1 PTSGTNRGRSANWP
15 RVRALQL
22 PGDGRWWAGI
32 VDAAVA
38 GLDRSREMAT
48 QRSVARTDLGNRSLD
63 CLRDHQPS
71 PFGVGSGLPVSSTPP
86 YRGDDLIAKN
96 FQLRAK
102 VRSPLPIVELNGF
115 CELLAQLADA
125 AAVLLPGLGVE
136 QRARIAEV
144 CGRAAR
150 FDRQT

>member
-1 PTSGTNRGRSANWP
+1 
-15 RVRALQL
+15 
-22 PGDGRWWAGI
+22 
-32 VDAAVA
+32 
-38 GLDRSREMAT
+38 MAT

-63 CLRDHQPS
+63 CLRHHQPS
-71 PFGVGSGLPVSSTPP
+71 PFGVGSGLPVSSTQP

-102 VRSPLPIVELNGF
+102 VRSPLPIVELNGS

-150 FDRQT
+150 FDRQTSVAGCSSSRREFAGQDLAAGIGQKVGDAMQALGILDADHVVSP